1 MTVSSGAAKPSP
13 ASTDAS
19 SFRLLI
25 TRLHFYVGLFIGP
38 FIFIAALSGT
48 LYVLTP
54 QIENWLYRDQLQA
67 KTMGEARPLAD
78 QLAAA
83 RGFIGSG
90 PKFFAVRPAPEEG
103 RTTMVMFT
111 EPGLKESESRAIFV
125 DPASLAVQGDLV
137 AYGTSGI
144 LPFRTTLD
152 YLHRNLL
159 LGDIGR
165 NYSELAASWLWI
177 AVLGG
182 IALWFWQRRL
192 RQPARSKQAVAKRLH
207 SLIGLWIGIGLLFL
221 SGTGLT
227 WSRWAG
233 DHIDRFR
240 NEVGWVTP
248 SVSLS
253 LGPAVDAAPMGEHA
267 EHQAGSAHESMV
279 PQTPE
284 AEIFAQTDKVLAGAR
299 AGGIDSGMVEVR
311 PPRAVGQAW
320 TVREYD
326 RQWPTQVDTVAIDPG
341 TMAITSRADF
351 ETFPIIAKLIRWG
364 IDAHMGILF
373 GVVNQIVMATLGI
386 SLMVMIAYGYRLWWL
401 RRPAP
406 GSAPKS
412 LIRAWSYL
420 SVRGRTVS
428 LVIAAA
434 FGLVLPLMGVSL
446 VVFVLADLVRW
457 GLAGLVDDGRGRAS
471 PAR

>member
-1 MTVSSGAAKPSP
+1 MTVSSGAAKPLP
-13 ASTDAS
+13 VSTDAS

-54 QIENWLYRDQLQA
+54 QIESWLYREQLQA
-67 KTMGEARPLAD
+67 RTVGEPRPLAD

-83 RGFIGSG
+83 RGFIGPGS
-90 PKFFAVRPAPEEG
+90 KFFAIRPAPEEG
-103 RTTMVMFT
+103 RTTMVMFSQ
-111 EPGLKESESRAIFV
+111 PGLKESESRAIFV
-125 DPASLAVQGDLV
+125 DPASLAVQGDLI

-144 LPFRTTLD
+144 LPFRTMLD

-159 LGDIGR
+159 LGDFGR

-182 IALWFWQRRL
+182 VALWFWQRGLTR
-192 RQPARSKQAVAKRLH
+192 PAKSKQAVAKRLH
-207 SLIGLWIGIGLLFL
+207 SLIGLWIGLGLLFL
-221 SGTGLT
+221 SATGLT

-253 LGPAVDAAPMGEHA
+253 LAPSADSAPMGEHA
-267 EHQAGSAHESMV
+267 EHQAGSEHGGMAM
-279 PQTPE
+279 QMPE
-284 AEIFAQTDKVLAGAR
+284 ADVFAQADRVLASAR

-311 PPRAVGQAW
+311 PPKGAGQAW
-320 TVREYD
+320 MVREYD
-326 RQWPTQVDTVAIDPG
+326 RQWPTQVDTVAVDPG

-351 ETFPIIAKLIRWG
+351 ATFSIVPKLIRWG

-373 GVVNQIVMATLGI
+373 GLANQIVMAALGFA
-386 SLMVMIAYGYRLWWL
+386 LMAMIAYGYRLWWL

-412 LIRAWSYL
+412 LIKAWSYL
-420 SVRGRTVS
+420 SMRGRVVS
-428 LVIAAA
+428 VAIAAA
-434 FGLVLPLMGVSL
+434 LGLMLPLMGVSL
-446 VVFVLADLVRW
+446 VAFVLADLVRW
-457 GLAGLVDDGRGRAS
+457 GLSGLLDNGQTR

>member
-1 MTVSSGAAKPSP
+1 MTVSSGTAKPSP
-13 ASTDAS
+13 VSTDAS

-38 FIFIAALSGT
+38 FIFVAALSGT

-54 QIENWLYRDQLQA
+54 QIESWLYREQLQA
-67 KTMGEARPLAD
+67 RTTGEARPLAD
-78 QLAAA
+78 QLDAA
-83 RGFIGSG
+83 RAFIGSG
-90 PKFFAVRPAPEEG
+90 PKFFAIRPAPEEG
-103 RTTMVMFT
+103 RTTMVMFSQA
-111 EPGLKESESRAIFV
+111 GLKESESRAIFV
-125 DPASLAVQGDLV
+125 DPASLAIQGDLI

-144 LPFRTTLD
+144 LPFRTMLD

-159 LGDIGR
+159 LGNIGR
-165 NYSELAASWLWI
+165 NYSELAASWLWV

-182 IALWFWQRRL
+182 VALWFWQRRL
-192 RQPARSKQAVAKRLH
+192 VRPAKTKQAAAKRLH
-207 SLIGLWIGIGLLFL
+207 SLIGLWIGLGLLFL
-221 SGTGLT
+221 SATGLT
-227 WSRWAG
+227 WSRFAG

-240 NEVGWVTP
+240 SEVGWVTP

-253 LGPAVDAAPMGEHA
+253 LGPAPDTAPMGEHA
-267 EHQAGSAHESMV
+267 EHQAGAEHGGMV
-279 PQTPE
+279 MQMPE
-284 AEIFAQTDKVLAGAR
+284 PEIFAKADAVLASAR

-311 PPRAVGQAW
+311 PPKAAGQAW

-326 RQWPTQVDTVAIDPG
+326 RQWPTQVDTVAVDPG

-373 GVVNQIVMATLGI
+373 GVVNQIVMAGLGI
-386 SLMVMIAYGYRLWWL
+386 SLMAMIAYGYRLWWL

-406 GSAPKS
+406 GSAPRS

-420 SVRGRTVS
+420 SPRGKTVS
-428 LVIAAA
+428 VIIAAV
-434 FGLVLPLMGVSL
+434 FGLLLPLMGVSL
-446 VVFVLADLVRW
+446 IAFVLADLVRW
-457 GLAGLVDDGRGRAS
+457 GLSGLMDSGQAK